1 MKKLSVLLSAQD
13 WFGSS
18 INRGDIE
25 LYFKKHYTIVWSR
38 YFQIQIPF
46 LVRWKTIFGDLESF
60 VVWAN
65 MGINQNM
72 KLEKS
77 NNLKI
82 EKEEY
87 IENIINMTDSKVNE
101 SMRGVNALSIANIS
115 SIPRSTVI
123 RKLNKLSK
131 EKIIKKN
138 KKKGILFNRPR

>member
-1 MKKLSVLLSAQD
+1 
-13 WFGSS
+13 
-18 INRGDIE
+18 
-25 LYFKKHYTIVWSR
+25 
-38 YFQIQIPF
+38 
-46 LVRWKTIFGDLESF
+46 
-60 VVWAN
+60 
-65 MGINQNM
+65 MGINQNI

-138 KKKGILFNRPR
+138 KKKEYFLTGQGKLNDKIKANYLINQKSLALFVTDIFNLIKKSSLKI